1 MSFVFDGYLRKP
13 DTKAPYGLLSV
24 DPDAAADV
32 LFVFDRL
39 SLGTVYF
46 TKLLGGIVNI
56 RVPINYSTSNDL
68 TILIMDR
75 DGEFNAAVLDGVK
88 AEIVIPI

>member
-1 MSFVFDGYLRKP
+1 MSFVFSGYLRKP
-13 DTKAPYGLLSV
+13 DTKSPYGLLSV
-24 DPDAAADV
+24 DPDADADV

-39 SLGTVYF
+39 SLGTIYF

-68 TILIMDR
+68 TVLIMDS
-75 DGEFNAAVLDGVK
+75 DGDFNAAVLDGVK
-88 AEIVIPI
+88 AEIVIPT